1 MRNYLWEM
9 NGQVWPEPFAAFA
22 GDHAE
27 ETYYDVAFGEVVR
40 FDLVN
45 RTPMAH
51 PMHLHGHS
59 FRVLVDGADPARAP
73 LRDTFVAWPNGRVTI
88 EVVAYNPGK
97 WFFHCHNIWHLAVG
111 MAQAV
116 RYRVSA

>member
-1 MRNYLWEM
+1 M
-9 NGQVWPEPFAAFA
+9 NGQVWPEPFAAYA

-27 ETYYDVAFGEVVR
+27 ESYYDIEFGEVVR

-59 FRVLVDGADPARAP
+59 FRVLAEGADPARAP
-73 LRDTFVAWPNGRVTI
+73 LRDTVVAWPNGRVTM
-88 EVVAYNPGK
+88 EVVAYNPGN

-116 RYRVSA
+116 RYKTST

>member
-1 MRNYLWEM
+1 M
-9 NGQVWPEPFAAFA
+9 NGKVWPELFAAYA
-22 GDHAE
+22 GEQPE
-27 ETYYDVAFGEVVR
+27 EVSYDVSFGEVVR

-45 RTPMAH
+45 KTPMAH

-73 LRDTFVAWPNGRVTI
+73 IRDTVVAWPNSKVSI
-88 EVVAYNPGK
+88 ELVADNPGK
-97 WFFHCHNIWHLAVG
+97 WFFHCHNIWHLATG

-116 RYRVSA
+116 QYKAST